1 MGNIH
6 KKTEEEIR
14 RINEL
19 QRRYFDQVV
28 DIFEQPL
35 PEDVVE
41 RLEHIVAAGEIR
53 EGDTVLDVGAGTG
66 ALTPMILSYKPAKI
80 IACDLSGKMLESLK
94 HRYPS
99 VETYVCDVRDLSLP
113 HESVD
118 VTFINALFGNIADKH
133 SALANLRGIMKP
145 SSRLIISHPQGRMF
159 IEKLKG
165 QVPFSLDSLP
175 DFLEGDRLLSPYG
188 FEVVKYIDEAKLYI
202 ILAKKQ
208 ESKKEKWLETAQ

>member
-80 IACDLSGKMLESLK
+80 IA
-94 HRYPS
+94 
-99 VETYVCDVRDLSLP
+99 
-113 HESVD
+113 
-118 VTFINALFGNIADKH
+118 
-133 SALANLRGIMKP
+133 
-145 SSRLIISHPQGRMF
+145 
-159 IEKLKG
+159 
-165 QVPFSLDSLP
+165 
-175 DFLEGDRLLSPYG
+175 
-188 FEVVKYIDEAKLYI
+188 
-202 ILAKKQ
+202 
-208 ESKKEKWLETAQ
+208 W